1 MRYSRM
7 LIPTVKEAPADA
19 EIPSHKLM
27 LRAGLMRKLAS
38 GTYTYLPLGW
48 RCLLKVIAI
57 VRDEMNKAG
66 AQEILMPS
74 VQPIELWQQT
84 GRDVDYGPTMAR
96 FKDRHGR
103 LNVLAPTAEEV
114 VTSVA
119 AGEIKSYKQ
128 LPINLYQISFKFR
141 DEFRPRFGVL
151 RSREFIMKDAYSF
164 HATPESLD
172 KEYWNMYETYKRIF
186 KRCGLDYVIVEAES
200 GEMGGETSHQFTIPC
215 PSGEDIIVYT
225 EDGSYAANLEKA
237 AVDPLPVIP
246 SERSESR
253 NLLKPELVHTP
264 NVGSIDAVCALL
276 KTEPKDMLKTLIY
289 WEHDSALK
297 DSITGYM
304 KRIDEIKCDLDRERK
319 QFIKASTEVAMEDSF
334 RNEAESEARRTG
346 AMMEAN
352 EAELKKLESMLN
364 SDGFRKIRFSVAV
377 VRGDHEVNAEKL
389 RVIAG
394 NALEL
399 ASEDMIEWLTGA
411 KVGFAGPMGLAEKGY
426 KLIIDYAVAAM
437 AVGVTGAN
445 KTDYHARNI
454 IPGRDFPLEGD
465 NVIVA
470 DIRNAVEGDTYKGKK
485 LLFKHG
491 IEVGQVFKLGTK
503 YSAKLGCNF
512 LDDSGKENPTLMGCY
527 GIGINRIVASA
538 IEAAN
543 DDNGI
548 IFPISIAPFEV
559 IIVSVNQDDA
569 EVVKTGEDIYK
580 QLIDKGVEVLLDDRD
595 ERAGVKFKDADL
607 IGIPVRITV
616 GKKALATGSVELKL
630 RTEPKPTLIPADTA
644 VAKTIE
650 LVNSLKQKL
659 NA

>member
-1 MRYSRM
+1 M

-48 RCLLKVIAI
+48 RCLLKVIGI

-96 FKDRHGR
+96 FKDRNDHW
-103 LNVLAPTAEEV
+103 NVIAPTAEEV

-164 HATPESLD
+164 HATPECLD

-200 GEMGGETSHQFTIPC
+200 GEMGGTGSHQFTIPC
-215 PSGEDIIVYT
+215 PSGEDVIVYT
-225 EDGSYAANLEKA
+225 EDGSYAANIEKA
-237 AVDPLPVIP
+237 AVDALPKAKPITNP
-246 SERSESR
+246 P
-253 NLLKPELVHTP
+253 KPEEIHTP
-264 NVGSIDAVCALL
+264 NVGSIDAVCAFL
-276 KTEPKDMLKTLIY
+276 KTKPQDMIKTLIF
-289 WEHDSALK
+289 SADK
-297 DSITGYM
+297 NVI
-304 KRIDEIKCDLDRERK
+304 
-319 QFIKASTEVAMEDSF
+319 VA
-334 RNEAESEARRTG
+334 
-346 AMMEAN
+346 
-352 EAELKKLESMLN
+352 L
-364 SDGFRKIRFSVAV
+364 
-377 VRGDHEVNAEKL
+377 VRGDHEINPEKFTQTL
-389 RVIAG
+389 AG
-394 NALEL
+394 THNEL
-399 ASEDMIEWLTGA
+399 AAPETIEKITGA
-411 KVGFAGPMGLAEKGY
+411 KVGFAGPVGLAGKVS
-426 KLIIDYAVAAM
+426 KLIIDHAVAAM
-437 AVGVTGAN
+437 AIGVTGAN
-445 KTDYHARNI
+445 KTDYHVKNI
-454 IPGRDFPLEGD
+454 VPGRDFPLSGD

-470 DIRNAVEGDTYKGKK
+470 DIRNALEGDTHNGKK
-485 LLFKHG
+485 LFFKHG

-503 YSAKLGCNF
+503 YSSKLGCNF
-512 LDDSGKENPTLMGCY
+512 LDDSGKENPCLMGCY

-559 IIVSVNQDDA
+559 IIVSVNQDDT
-569 EVVKTGEDIYK
+569 EVVGAADKIYGELK
-580 QLIDKGVEVLLDDRD
+580 NKGIEVLLDDRD

-616 GKKALATGSVELKL
+616 GKKALATGNVELKL
-630 RTEPKPTLIPADTA
+630 RTEPKPTLIPVDTA
-644 VAKTIE
+644 VAKTVE
-650 LVNSLKQKL
+650 MVNALKSRL

>member
-1 MRYSRM
+1 M

-48 RCLLKVIAI
+48 RCLLKVIGI

-84 GRDVDYGPTMAR
+84 GRDVDYGPTMAH
-96 FKDRHGR
+96 FQDRHGR
-103 LNVLAPTAEEV
+103 QNVLAPTAEEV

-164 HATPESLD
+164 HATPECLD

-200 GEMGGETSHQFTIPC
+200 GEMGGTGSHQFTIPC
-215 PSGEDIIVYT
+215 PSGEDVIVYT
-225 EDGSYAANLEKA
+225 EDGSYAANIEKA
-237 AVDPLPVIP
+237 AVDALPKAKPITNP
-246 SERSESR
+246 P
-253 NLLKPELVHTP
+253 KPEEIHTP
-264 NVGSIDAVCALL
+264 NVGSIDAVCAFL
-276 KTEPKDMLKTLIY
+276 KTKPQDMIKTLIF
-289 WEHDSALK
+289 SADK
-297 DSITGYM
+297 NVI
-304 KRIDEIKCDLDRERK
+304 
-319 QFIKASTEVAMEDSF
+319 VA
-334 RNEAESEARRTG
+334 
-346 AMMEAN
+346 
-352 EAELKKLESMLN
+352 L
-364 SDGFRKIRFSVAV
+364 
-377 VRGDHEVNAEKL
+377 VRGDHEINPEKFTQTL
-389 RVIAG
+389 AG
-394 NALEL
+394 RHNEL
-399 ASEDMIEWLTGA
+399 ATPETIEKITGA
-411 KVGFAGPMGLAEKGY
+411 KVGFAGPMGLAGKVS
-426 KLIIDYAVAAM
+426 KLIIDHAVAAM
-437 AVGVTGAN
+437 AIGVTGAN
-445 KTDYHARNI
+445 KTDYHVKNTV
-454 IPGRDFPLEGD
+454 PGRDFPLSGD
-465 NVIVA
+465 NIIVA
-470 DIRNAVEGDTYKGKK
+470 DIRNALEGDTHNGKK
-485 LLFKHG
+485 LFFKHG

-503 YSAKLGCNF
+503 YSSKLGCNF
-512 LDDSGKENPTLMGCY
+512 LDDSGKENPCLMGCY

-569 EVVKTGEDIYK
+569 EVVGAADKIYGELK
-580 QLIDKGVEVLLDDRD
+580 NKGIEVLLDDRD

-616 GKKALATGSVELKL
+616 GKKALATGNVEIKL
-630 RTEPKPTLIPADTA
+630 RTEPKPTLIPVDTA
-644 VAKTIE
+644 VAKTVE
-650 LVNSLKQKL
+650 LVNSLEQKL

>member
-1 MRYSRM
+1 M

-48 RCLLKVIAI
+48 RCLLKVIGI

-84 GRDVDYGPTMAR
+84 GRDVDYGPTMAH
-96 FKDRHGR
+96 FQDRHGR
-103 LNVLAPTAEEV
+103 QNVLAPTAEEV

-151 RSREFIMKDAYSF
+151 RSREFIMKDSYSF
-164 HATPESLD
+164 HATPECLD

-200 GEMGGETSHQFTIPC
+200 GEMGGTGSHQFTIPC
-215 PSGEDIIVYT
+215 PSGEDVIVYT
-225 EDGSYAANLEKA
+225 EDGSYAANIEKA

-253 NLLKPELVHTP
+253 NLLKPEEIHTP
-264 NVGSIDAVCALL
+264 NVGSIDAVCAFL
-276 KTEPKDMLKTLIY
+276 KTKPQDMIKTLIF
-289 WEHDSALK
+289 SADK
-297 DSITGYM
+297 DVV
-304 KRIDEIKCDLDRERK
+304 
-319 QFIKASTEVAMEDSF
+319 VA
-334 RNEAESEARRTG
+334 
-346 AMMEAN
+346 
-352 EAELKKLESMLN
+352 L
-364 SDGFRKIRFSVAV
+364 
-377 VRGDHEVNAEKL
+377 VRGDHEINPEKFTQTL
-389 RVIAG
+389 AG
-394 NALEL
+394 KHNEL
-399 ASEDMIEWLTGA
+399 ATPETIEKITGA
-411 KVGFAGPMGLAEKGY
+411 KVGFAGPMGLAGKVS
-426 KLIIDYAVAAM
+426 KLIIDHAVAAM
-437 AVGVTGAN
+437 PIGVTGAN
-445 KTDYHARNI
+445 KTDYHTKNI
-454 IPGRDFPLEGD
+454 VPGRDFPLSGD
-465 NVIVA
+465 NIIVA
-470 DIRNAVEGDTYKGKK
+470 DIRNALNGDTHNGKK

-503 YSAKLGCNF
+503 YSSKLGCNF
-512 LDDSGKENPTLMGCY
+512 LDDSGKENPCLMGCY

-548 IFPISIAPFEV
+548 ISPISIAPFEV

-569 EVVKTGEDIYK
+569 EVVKAADKIYGELK
-580 QLIDKGVEVLLDDRD
+580 NKGIEVLLDDRD

-616 GKKALATGSVELKL
+616 GKKALATGNVELKL
-630 RTEPKPTLIPADTA
+630 RTEPKPTLIPVDTA
-644 VAKTIE
+644 IAKTVE
-650 LVNSLKQKL
+650 LVSSLKQKL
-659 NA
+659 NT

>member
-1 MRYSRM
+1 LQKGGFWAINLFCQNFLTAFLLWVNMRYSKM
-7 LIPTVKEAPADA
+7 LIPTIKEAPADA

-48 RCLLKVIAI
+48 RSLLKVINI

-74 VQPIELWQQT
+74 VQPMELWQQT
-84 GRDVDYGPTMAR
+84 GRDVDYGPTMAH
-96 FKDRHGR
+96 FEDRHGR
-103 LNVLAPTAEEV
+103 QNVLAPTAEEV

-164 HATPESLD
+164 HATVESLD

-186 KRCGLDYVIVEAES
+186 KRCGLDYVIVEAET
-200 GEMGGETSHQFTIPC
+200 GEMGGSGSHQFTIPC
-215 PSGEDIIVYT
+215 DSGEDVIVYT

-237 AVDPLPVIP
+237 GVDALTKQETGDRKQETEEVY
-246 SERSESR
+246 
-253 NLLKPELVHTP
+253 TP
-264 NVGSIDAVCALL
+264 NVGSIDAVCAFL
-276 KTEPKDMLKTLIY
+276 KTRPQDMIKTLIY
-289 WEHDSALK
+289 SADK
-297 DSITGYM
+297 DVI
-304 KRIDEIKCDLDRERK
+304 
-319 QFIKASTEVAMEDSF
+319 VA
-334 RNEAESEARRTG
+334 
-346 AMMEAN
+346 
-352 EAELKKLESMLN
+352 L
-364 SDGFRKIRFSVAV
+364 
-377 VRGDHEVNAEKL
+377 VRGDHEINPEKL
-389 RVIAG
+389 TQTLGGRH
-394 NALEL
+394 NEL
-399 ASEDMIEWLTGA
+399 ATPETIEKVTGA
-411 KVGFAGPMGLAEKGY
+411 KVGFAGPMGLAGKVS
-426 KLIIDYAVAAM
+426 KMIIDYAVAAM
-437 AVGVTGAN
+437 PVGVTGAN
-445 KTDYHARNI
+445 KTDYHVKNI
-454 IPGRDFPLEGD
+454 VPGRDFPLEG
-465 NVIVA
+465 NNIVVA
-470 DIRNAVEGDTYKGKK
+470 DIRNAVEGDTHNGKK

-512 LDDSGKENPTLMGCY
+512 LDETGKENPCLMGCY

-538 IEAAN
+538 IEAVN
-543 DDNGI
+543 DENGI

-559 IIVSVNQDDA
+559 IIVSVNQDDPD
-569 EVVKTGEDIYK
+569 VVKTAKKIYNEL
-580 QLIDKGVEVLLDDRD
+580 QSKGIEVLLDDRD

-616 GKKALATGSVELKL
+616 GKKALVNGNVEIKL
-630 RTEPKPTLIPADTA
+630 RTEPKPTLIPLDTA
-644 VAKTIE
+644 VTKTIE

-659 NA
+659 NV

>member
-1 MRYSRM
+1 M

-48 RCLLKVIAI
+48 RSLLKVIGI

-84 GRDVDYGPTMAR
+84 GRDVDYGPTMAH
-96 FKDRHGR
+96 FEDRHGR
-103 LNVLAPTAEEV
+103 QNVLAPTAEEV
-114 VTSVA
+114 VTSIA

-164 HATPESLD
+164 HADAESLD

-186 KRCGLDYVIVEAES
+186 KRCGLDYVIVEAET
-200 GEMGGETSHQFTIPC
+200 GEMGGSGSHQFTIPC
-215 PSGEDIIVYT
+215 PSGEDVIVYT
-225 EDGSYAANLEKA
+225 EDGSYAANIEKA
-237 AVDPLPVIP
+237 AVDPCRGHLARASWHGLPAR
-246 SERSESR
+246 EE
-253 NLLKPELVHTP
+253 VHTP
-264 NVGSIDAVCALL
+264 NIGSIEAVCSFL
-276 KTEPKDMLKTLIY
+276 KTQPSDMIKTLIY
-289 WEHDSALK
+289 TSGTEQ
-297 DSITGYM
+297 
-304 KRIDEIKCDLDRERK
+304 ERK
-319 QFIKASTEVAMEDSF
+319 KELGAYKATHKDGQYGSKPIIQFK
-334 RNEAESEARRTG
+334 G
-346 AMMEAN
+346 CY
-352 EAELKKLESMLN
+352 
-364 SDGFRKIRFSVAV
+364 AV
-377 VRGDHEVNAEKL
+377 LVRGDHEVNPEKL
-389 RVIAG
+389 SQVLYG
-394 NALEL
+394 KHLEL
-399 ASEDMIEWLTGA
+399 ADEETIEAITGA
-411 KVGFAGPMGLAEKGY
+411 KVGFAGPANLIGRVHAM
-426 KLIIDYAVAAM
+426 IIDHAVAAM
-437 AVGVTGAN
+437 PVGVTGAN
-445 KTDYHARNI
+445 KTDYHVKNVV
-454 IPGRDFPLEGD
+454 PGRDFPLSGD

-470 DIRNAVEGDTYKGKK
+470 DIRNAVEGDTHDGKK

-503 YSAKLGCNF
+503 YSVKLGCNF
-512 LDDSGKENPTLMGCY
+512 LDETGKEHPCFMGCY

-538 IEAAN
+538 IESAN

-569 EVVKTGEDIYK
+569 EVVKAGEKIYNELK
-580 QLIDKGVEVLLDDRD
+580 EKGIEVLLDDRD

-607 IGIPVRITV
+607 IGIPVRVTI
-616 GKKALATGSVELKL
+616 GKKALQQGNIELKL
-630 RTEPKPTLIPADTA
+630 RSEPKPNAISLTNA
-644 VAKTIE
+644 VEKTIE

-659 NA
+659 AT

>member
-1 MRYSRM
+1 M

-48 RCLLKVIAI
+48 RCLLKVIGI

-84 GRDVDYGPTMAR
+84 GRDVDYGPTMAH
-96 FKDRHGR
+96 FQDRHGR
-103 LNVLAPTAEEV
+103 QNVLAPTAEEV

-164 HATPESLD
+164 HATPECLD

-200 GEMGGETSHQFTIPC
+200 GEMGGTGSHQFTIPC
-215 PSGEDIIVYT
+215 PSGEDVIVYT
-225 EDGSYAANLEKA
+225 EDGSYAANIEKA

-253 NLLKPELVHTP
+253 NLLKPEEIHTP
-264 NVGSIDAVCALL
+264 NVGSIEAVCAFL
-276 KTEPKDMLKTLIY
+276 KTKPQDMIKTLIF
-289 WEHDSALK
+289 SADK
-297 DSITGYM
+297 DVV
-304 KRIDEIKCDLDRERK
+304 
-319 QFIKASTEVAMEDSF
+319 VA
-334 RNEAESEARRTG
+334 
-346 AMMEAN
+346 
-352 EAELKKLESMLN
+352 L
-364 SDGFRKIRFSVAV
+364 
-377 VRGDHEVNAEKL
+377 VRGDHEINPEKFTQTL
-389 RVIAG
+389 AG
-394 NALEL
+394 KHNEL
-399 ASEDMIEWLTGA
+399 ATPETIEKITGA
-411 KVGFAGPMGLAEKGY
+411 KVGFAGPMGLAGKIS
-426 KLIIDYAVAAM
+426 KLIIDHAVAAM
-437 AVGVTGAN
+437 PIGVTGAN
-445 KTDYHARNI
+445 KTDYHTKNI
-454 IPGRDFPLEGD
+454 VPGRDFPLSGD
-465 NVIVA
+465 NIIVA
-470 DIRNAVEGDTYKGKK
+470 DIHIAVEGDTHNGKK

-503 YSAKLGCNF
+503 YSSKLGCNF
-512 LDDSGKENPTLMGCY
+512 LDDSGKENPCLMGCY

-569 EVVKTGEDIYK
+569 EVVGAADKIYGELK
-580 QLIDKGVEVLLDDRD
+580 NKGIEVLLDDRD

-616 GKKALATGSVELKL
+616 GKKALATGNVELKL
-630 RTEPKPTLIPADTA
+630 RTEPKPTLIPVDTA

-659 NA
+659 DA

>member
-1 MRYSRM
+1 MRYSK
-7 LIPTVKEAPADA
+7 LFLPTVKEAPADA

-48 RCLLKVIAI
+48 RCLLKVIGI
-57 VRDEMNKAG
+57 VRDEMNRTG

-84 GRDVDYGPTMAR
+84 GRDIDYGPTMAH
-96 FKDRHGR
+96 FQDRHGR
-103 LNVLAPTAEEV
+103 QNVLAPTAEEV

-164 HATPESLD
+164 HATPECLD

-200 GEMGGETSHQFTIPC
+200 GEMGGSGSHQFTIPC
-215 PSGEDIIVYT
+215 PSGEDVIVYT
-225 EDGSYAANLEKA
+225 EDGSYAANIEKA
-237 AVDPLPVIP
+237 EVDALPKQKPIANP
-246 SERSESR
+246 P
-253 NLLKPELVHTP
+253 KPEEIRTP
-264 NVGSIDAVCALL
+264 NVGSIDAVCSFL
-276 KTEPKDMLKTLIY
+276 KTKPQDMIKTLIF
-289 WEHDSALK
+289 SADK
-297 DSITGYM
+297 DVI
-304 KRIDEIKCDLDRERK
+304 
-319 QFIKASTEVAMEDSF
+319 VA
-334 RNEAESEARRTG
+334 
-346 AMMEAN
+346 
-352 EAELKKLESMLN
+352 L
-364 SDGFRKIRFSVAV
+364 
-377 VRGDHEVNAEKL
+377 VRGDHEINPEKL
-389 RVIAG
+389 TQTLG
-394 NALEL
+394 GKHNEL
-399 ASEDMIEWLTGA
+399 ATPETIEKITGA
-411 KVGFAGPMGLAEKGY
+411 KVGFAGPMGLAGKVS
-426 KLIIDYAVAAM
+426 KLIIDHAVAAM
-437 AVGVTGAN
+437 PIGVTGAN
-445 KTDYHARNI
+445 KTDYHVKNI
-454 IPGRDFPLEGD
+454 VPGRDFPLSGN
-465 NVIVA
+465 NVVVA
-470 DIRNAVEGDTYKGKK
+470 DIHIAVEGDTHNGKK

-503 YSAKLGCNF
+503 YSSKIGCNF
-512 LDDSGKENPTLMGCY
+512 LDDSGKENPCLMGCY

-559 IIVSVNQDDA
+559 IIVSVNQDDTD
-569 EVVKTGEDIYK
+569 VVQAGEKIYNK
-580 QLIDKGVEVLLDDRD
+580 LKSKGIEVLLDDRD

-616 GKKALATGSVELKL
+616 GKKALQTGNVEIKL
-630 RTEPKPTLIPADTA
+630 RTEPKPTLIPVDTA
-644 VAKTIE
+644 IAKTVE
-650 LVNSLKQKL
+650 LVESLKQKL
-659 NA
+659 NG